1 MINRSTIYNNN
12 ATEENLHNKEPKKK
26 MNYERVEATHHQ
38 NHRQKKKKLITSKS
52 ITMYTALIVSAR

>member
-26 MNYERVEATHHQ
+26 DELR
-38 NHRQKKKKLITSKS
+38 TSRSNAPPKS
-52 ITMYTALIVSAR
+52 STEEEKIDHK